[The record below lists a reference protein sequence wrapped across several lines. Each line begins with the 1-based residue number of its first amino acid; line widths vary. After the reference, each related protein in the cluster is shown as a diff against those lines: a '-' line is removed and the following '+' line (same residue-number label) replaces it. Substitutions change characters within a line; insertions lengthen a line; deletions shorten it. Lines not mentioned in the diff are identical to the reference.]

1 MLICVICN
9 ILKKV
14 LVCFFFPCSKLLTSL
29 LCSGFACQH
38 CASSNLDGLYLPGT
52 HSLWTLP
59 WYWFGLLSLLLNRS
73 AVIHKIT
80 MSSRWSR
87 RRMESWVWNGL
98 RVLRPDPSTSK
109 LFLPSYHKFNTF
121 NAKKPPQKTKPILQ
135 GRVTFSEESR
145 KDQGNLPCLRSWS
158 AWAVNPSGILGGK
171 DSISL
176 KIFSW
181 VNVSEQEEKGK
192 GIPWM
197 SAAVLSQLLKM
208 L

>member
-9 ILKKV
+9 ILRKV
-14 LVCFFFPCSKLLTSL
+14 SVCFFFPCSKLLTSL
-29 LCSGFACQH
+29 LCLGFACQH
-38 CASSNLDGLYLPGT
+38 CASSNLDGLSLPGA

-121 NAKKPPQKTKPILQ
+121 NAKEKQPT
-135 GRVTFSEESR
+135 
-145 KDQGNLPCLRSWS
+145 KDQTDTL
-158 AWAVNPSGILGGK
+158 
-171 DSISL
+171 
-176 KIFSW
+176 
-181 VNVSEQEEKGK
+181 GK
-192 GIPWM
+192 GDILRRKQERSREFTLPQ
-197 SAAVLSQLLKM
+197 VLECLGCKPLWDPRR
-208 L
+208 